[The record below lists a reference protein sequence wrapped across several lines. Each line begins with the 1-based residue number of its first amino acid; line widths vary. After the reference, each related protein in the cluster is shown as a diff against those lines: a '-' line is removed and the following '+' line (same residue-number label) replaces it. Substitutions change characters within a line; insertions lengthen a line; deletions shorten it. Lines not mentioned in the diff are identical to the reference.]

1 MTKSSAWV
9 ALQNPFFQET
19 LDCQPDFRTWVAA
32 HDTAAIWMM
41 HVLTPSPFFP
51 LADLDHGCDA
61 VLFFSPLPAGALADM
76 VDRKKVLCLMNAWL
90 AAGAASLAILD
101 QLHLLNPCTILV
113 CVFLSGVGFAF
124 NTPA

>member
-1 MTKSSAWV
+1 M
-9 ALQNPFFQET
+9 
-19 LDCQPDFRTWVAA
+19 AA

-41 HVLTPSPFFP
+41 HVLTPSPFFLSLISTMAAMP
-51 LADLDHGCDA
+51 
-61 VLFFSPLPAGALADM
+61 FFFFTLPAGALADM

-113 CVFLSGVGFAF
+113 CVFLSGVGFAL
-124 NTPA
+124 TPQPGPLDRTRGRLRR